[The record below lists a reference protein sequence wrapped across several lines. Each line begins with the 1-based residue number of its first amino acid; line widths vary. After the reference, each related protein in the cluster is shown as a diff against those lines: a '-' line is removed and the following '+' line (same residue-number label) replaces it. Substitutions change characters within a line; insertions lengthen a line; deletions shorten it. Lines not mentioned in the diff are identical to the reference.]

1 MDTQAVNS
9 VGNPIAPTPQSPS
22 KAGTKAVSTPA
33 PKSAEDSVDLSSRA
47 QVLSKKGGQTSSNSE
62 QRKFS
67 VTENNDVVM
76 KVIDPE
82 TREVVKSIPSE
93 KEIQLKSAIRDGISN
108 ITE

>member
-1 MDTQAVNS
+1 
-9 VGNPIAPTPQSPS
+9 
-22 KAGTKAVSTPA
+22 
-33 PKSAEDSVDLSSRA
+33 
-47 QVLSKKGGQTSSNSE
+47 
-62 QRKFS
+62 